1 MMQFLGC
8 LESPRFWTSDPSID
22 VSYGFV
28 CVRVCVC
35 VCVFQSPKYPIP
47 QSLFCLQWVHI
58 MNHLRSHWLAQRR
71 KVFMTVT

>member
-35 VCVFQSPKYPIP
+35 VCISI
-47 QSLFCLQWVHI
+47 S
-58 MNHLRSHWLAQRR
+58 
-71 KVFMTVT
+71 